1 MKGSIE
7 FSPSLLQDYI
17 SGDKTF
23 AVSIEV
29 EKLTKNFGS
38 FRAVEEV
45 SFEVYESE
53 IFGLLG
59 PNGAG
64 KTTLVM
70 MLATL
75 LKPTSGKA
83 IVAGYDVV
91 KEASK
96 VREKIGIVFQET
108 TLDLE
113 LTAKENLDF
122 HARLYG
128 LSREERKRRIEEV
141 LELVE
146 LAEKADVPVK
156 KFSGGMK
163 RKLEIARGLMH
174 FPKILFL
181 DEPTI
186 GLDAVTRRKIWEY
199 IVEAKKETTIMLTT
213 HYIEEAEK
221 LCDRVAIMD
230 RGKIVAL
237 DNPKKLIDTAEN
249 VIVLEGSGFDKA
261 KNALTDYNYVVS
273 DRFIRVYTK
282 NGEKML
288 PTIISLLVEKDAKI
302 ESARV
307 EKPTLEDV
315 FIQLTRK

>member
-1 MKGSIE
+1 M
-7 FSPSLLQDYI
+7 QDYI

-23 AVSIEV
+23 AVSVRV
-29 EKLTKNFGS
+29 EKLTKNFGT
-38 FRAVEEV
+38 FTAVREV
-45 SFEVYESE
+45 SFEVYEGE

-96 VREKIGIVFQET
+96 VRKKIGIVFQDT

-146 LAEKADVPVK
+146 LADKADMPVK

-163 RKLEIARGLMH
+163 RRLEIARGLMH
-174 FPKILFL
+174 FPKLLFL

-186 GLDAVTRRKIWEY
+186 GLDAVTRRKIGEY
-199 IVEAKKETTIMLTT
+199 IAEAKNETTIMLTT

-261 KNALTDYNYVVS
+261 KDVLTEYNYAVS
-273 DRFIRVYTK
+273 EKFLRIYTK

-288 PTIISLLVEKDAKI
+288 PTIISLVVEKGAKI
-302 ESARV
+302 ESARI

>member
-1 MKGSIE
+1 MS
-7 FSPSLLQDYI
+7 
-17 SGDKTF
+17 
-23 AVSIEV
+23 VRV
-29 EKLTKNFGS
+29 EKLTKNFGT
-38 FRAVEEV
+38 FTAVREV
-45 SFEVYESE
+45 SFEVYEGE

-96 VREKIGIVFQET
+96 VRKKIGIVFQDT

-146 LAEKADVPVK
+146 LADKADMPVK

-163 RKLEIARGLMH
+163 RRLEIARGLMH
-174 FPKILFL
+174 FPKLLFL

-186 GLDAVTRRKIWEY
+186 GLDAVTRRKIGEY
-199 IVEAKKETTIMLTT
+199 IAEAKNETTIMLTT

-261 KNALTDYNYVVS
+261 KDVLTEYNYAVS
-273 DRFIRVYTK
+273 EKFLRIYTK

-288 PTIISLLVEKDAKI
+288 PTIISLVVEKGAKI
-302 ESARV
+302 ESARI